1 MTLLINQFY
10 LNPLVSINWLSE
22 NLNAASLVV
31 LDVSLESN
39 VATIEVEFP
48 GIQIKGARYF
58 DLKGTFSDLENPLP
72 NTLPNPEAFA
82 FACRNLG
89 INNNSTIVVYDN
101 IGIYASP
108 RVWWMFKSMGHK
120 NIAVLDGGLPAWKN
134 KNYPTESIQT
144 QELPKGNFKALF
156 NSNFQ
161 KTASQILENI
171 ASKEAIVIDARSNER
186 FCGLV
191 PESRK
196 NLKSGHIPNAINLP
210 FLEVLKEGKFLP
222 PNEISAI
229 FKKLKIDRQ
238 PKIFTCGSGLTA
250 CVLILAAALISENNH
265 FLYDGS
271 WTEWGQL
278 EGVPIF
284 N

>member
-1 MTLLINQFY
+1 
-10 LNPLVSINWLSE
+10 
-22 NLNAASLVV
+22 VV

-39 VATIEVEFP
+39 IANIKVEFP

-58 DLKGTFSDLENPLP
+58 DLKRNFSDLESRLP
-72 NTLPNPEAFA
+72 NTLPNPKYFSL
-82 FACRNLG
+82 ACRNLG

-120 NIAVLDGGLPAWKN
+120 NIAVLDGGLPSWKN
-134 KNYPTESIQT
+134 KNYPTESIQNRV
-144 QELPKGNFKALF
+144 LPEGDFKAKF
-156 NSNFQ
+156 NPNLLKKSF
-161 KTASQILENI
+161 KILENI
-171 ASKEAIVIDARSNER
+171 TSKEAILVDARSNGR
-186 FCGLV
+186 FCGLI
-191 PESRK
+191 PETRK

-210 FLEVLKEGKFLP
+210 FLEVLKDGKFLS

-229 FKKLKIDRQ
+229 FKKLKIDKR

-250 CVLILAAALISENNH
+250 CILILASTLISEDKH

-271 WTEWGQL
+271 WSEWGQL

-284 N
+284 K

>member
-1 MTLLINQFY
+1 M
-10 LNPLVSINWLSE
+10 NPLVSVSWLSQ
-22 NLNAASLVV
+22 NLNAPNLVV

-39 VATIEVEFP
+39 IANIKVEFP

-58 DLKGTFSDLENPLP
+58 DLKRNFSDLESRLP
-72 NTLPNPEAFA
+72 NTLPNPKYFSL
-82 FACRNLG
+82 ACRNLG

-120 NIAVLDGGLPAWKN
+120 NIAVLDGGLPSWKN
-134 KNYPTESIQT
+134 KNYPTESIQNRV
-144 QELPKGNFKALF
+144 LPKGDFKAKF
-156 NSNFQ
+156 NPNLLKKSF
-161 KTASQILENI
+161 KILENI
-171 ASKEAIVIDARSNER
+171 TSKEAILVDARSNGR
-186 FCGLV
+186 FCGLI
-191 PESRK
+191 PETRK

-210 FLEVLKEGKFLP
+210 FLEVLKDGKFLS

-229 FKKLKIDRQ
+229 FKKLKIDKR

-250 CVLILAAALISENNH
+250 CILILASTLISEDNH

-271 WTEWGQL
+271 WSEWGQL
-278 EGVPIF
+278 KGVPIF
-284 N
+284 K

>member
-1 MTLLINQFY
+1 M
-10 LNPLVSINWLSE
+10 NPLVSVSWLSQ
-22 NLNAASLVV
+22 NLNAPNLVV

-39 VATIEVEFP
+39 IANIKVEFP

-58 DLKGTFSDLENPLP
+58 DLKRNFSDLESRLP
-72 NTLPNPEAFA
+72 NTLPNPKYFSL
-82 FACRNLG
+82 ACRNLG

-120 NIAVLDGGLPAWKN
+120 NIAVLDGGLPSWKN
-134 KNYPTESIQT
+134 KNYPTESIQNRV
-144 QELPKGNFKALF
+144 QPEGDFKVKF
-156 NSNFQ
+156 NPNLLKKAF
-161 KTASQILENI
+161 KIIENI
-171 ASKEAIVIDARSNER
+171 TSKEAILVDARSNRR
-186 FCGLV
+186 FCGLI
-191 PESRK
+191 PETRE

-210 FLEVLKEGKFLP
+210 FLEVLKDGKFLST
-222 PNEISAI
+222 NEISAT
-229 FKKLKIDRQ
+229 FKKLKIDKR

-250 CVLILAAALISENNH
+250 CILILASTLISEDKH

-271 WTEWGQL
+271 WSEWGQL

-284 N
+284 K

>member
-1 MTLLINQFY
+1 
-10 LNPLVSINWLSE
+10 LNPLVSVSWLSQ
-22 NLNAASLVV
+22 NLNAPNLVV

-39 VATIEVEFP
+39 IANIKVEFP

-58 DLKGTFSDLENPLP
+58 DLKRNFSDLESRLP
-72 NTLPNPEAFA
+72 NTLPNPKYFSL
-82 FACRNLG
+82 ACRNLG

-120 NIAVLDGGLPAWKN
+120 NIAVLDGGLPLWKN
-134 KNYPTESIQT
+134 KNYPTESIQNRV
-144 QELPKGNFKALF
+144 LPEGDFKAKF
-156 NSNFQ
+156 NPNLLKKAF
-161 KTASQILENI
+161 KIIENI
-171 ASKEAIVIDARSNER
+171 TSKEAILVDARSNGR
-186 FCGLV
+186 FFGLI
-191 PESRK
+191 PETRK

-210 FLEVLKEGKFLP
+210 FLEVLKDGKFLS

-229 FKKLKIDRQ
+229 FKKLKIDKR

-250 CVLILAAALISENNH
+250 CILILASTLISEDNH

-271 WTEWGQL
+271 WSEWGQL
-278 EGVPIF
+278 KGVPIF
-284 N
+284 K

>member
-1 MTLLINQFY
+1 

-22 NLNAASLVV
+22 NLNAPNLVI

-39 VATIEVEFP
+39 VANIEVEFP

-58 DLKGTFSDLENPLP
+58 DLKGSFSDLESPLP
-72 NTLPNPEAFA
+72 NTLPHPEAFA
-82 FACRNLG
+82 LACRKLG
-89 INNNSTIVVYDN
+89 VNNNSTIVVYDN

-120 NIAVLDGGLPAWKN
+120 SIAVLDGGLPAWKN

-144 QELPKGNFKALF
+144 QELPEGNFKAVF

-171 ASKEAIVIDARSNER
+171 TSKKAVVIDARSNGR

-191 PESRK
+191 PETRE
-196 NLKSGHIPNAINLP
+196 NLKSGHIPNAVNLP
-210 FLEVLKEGKFLP
+210 FLEVLKDGKFLLST
-222 PNEISAI
+222 EISAI
-229 FKKLKIDRQ
+229 FKKLNIDKQ

-250 CVLILAAALISENNH
+250 CIIMLASEIISEDNH

-278 EGVPIF
+278 EGVPITK
-284 N
+284 

>member
-1 MTLLINQFY
+1 M
-10 LNPLVSINWLSE
+10 NPLVSVSWLSQ
-22 NLNAASLVV
+22 NLNAPNLVV

-39 VATIEVEFP
+39 IANIKVEFP

-58 DLKGTFSDLENPLP
+58 DLKRNFSDLESRLP
-72 NTLPNPEAFA
+72 NTLPNPKYFSL
-82 FACRNLG
+82 ACRNLG

-120 NIAVLDGGLPAWKN
+120 NIAVLDGGLPSWKN
-134 KNYPTESIQT
+134 KNYPTESIQNRV
-144 QELPKGNFKALF
+144 QPEGDFKVKF
-156 NSNFQ
+156 NPNLLKKAFQ
-161 KTASQILENI
+161 IKENLT
-171 ASKEAIVIDARSNER
+171 SKEAILVDARSNRR
-186 FCGLV
+186 FCGLI
-191 PESRK
+191 PETRK

-210 FLEVLKEGKFLP
+210 FLEVLKDGKFLS

-229 FKKLKIDRQ
+229 FKKLKIDKR

-250 CVLILAAALISENNH
+250 CILILASTLISEDNH

-271 WTEWGQL
+271 WSEWGQL
-278 EGVPIF
+278 KGVPIF
-284 N
+284 K

>member
-1 MTLLINQFY
+1 
-10 LNPLVSINWLSE
+10 LNPLVSVSWLSQ
-22 NLNAASLVV
+22 NLNAPNLVV

-39 VATIEVEFP
+39 IANIKVEFP

-58 DLKGTFSDLENPLP
+58 DLKRNFSDLESRLP
-72 NTLPNPEAFA
+72 NTLPNPKYFSL
-82 FACRNLG
+82 ACRNLG

-120 NIAVLDGGLPAWKN
+120 NIAVLDGGLPLWKN
-134 KNYPTESIQT
+134 KNYPTESIQNRV
-144 QELPKGNFKALF
+144 LPEGDFKAKF
-156 NSNFQ
+156 NPNLLKKSF
-161 KTASQILENI
+161 KILENI
-171 ASKEAIVIDARSNER
+171 TSKEAILVDARSNGR
-186 FCGLV
+186 FFGLI
-191 PESRK
+191 PETRK

-210 FLEVLKEGKFLP
+210 FLEVLKDGKFLS

-229 FKKLKIDRQ
+229 FKKLKIDKR

-250 CVLILAAALISENNH
+250 CILILASTLISEDNH

-271 WTEWGQL
+271 WSEWGQL
-278 EGVPIF
+278 KGVPIF
-284 N
+284 K

>member
-1 MTLLINQFY
+1 M
-10 LNPLVSINWLSE
+10 NPLVSINWLSE
-22 NLNAASLVV
+22 NLNAPNLVI

-39 VATIEVEFP
+39 VANIEVEFP

-58 DLKGTFSDLENPLP
+58 DLKGSFSDLESPLP
-72 NTLPNPEAFA
+72 NTLPHPEAFA
-82 FACRNLG
+82 LACRKLG
-89 INNNSTIVVYDN
+89 VNNNSTIVVYDN

-120 NIAVLDGGLPAWKN
+120 SIAVLDGGLPAWKN

-144 QELPKGNFKALF
+144 QELPEGNFKAVF

-171 ASKEAIVIDARSNER
+171 TSKKAVVIDARSNGR

-191 PESRK
+191 PETRE
-196 NLKSGHIPNAINLP
+196 NLKSGHIPNAVNLP
-210 FLEVLKEGKFLP
+210 FLEVLKDGKFLLST
-222 PNEISAI
+222 EISAI
-229 FKKLKIDRQ
+229 FKKLNIDKQ

-250 CVLILAAALISENNH
+250 CIIMLASEIISEDNH

-278 EGVPIF
+278 EGVPITK
-284 N
+284 

>member
-1 MTLLINQFY
+1 M
-10 LNPLVSINWLSE
+10 NPLVSVSWLSQ
-22 NLNAASLVV
+22 NLNAPNLVV

-39 VATIEVEFP
+39 IANIKVEFP

-58 DLKGTFSDLENPLP
+58 DLKRNFSDLESRLP
-72 NTLPNPEAFA
+72 NTLPNPKYFSL
-82 FACRNLG
+82 ACRNLG

-120 NIAVLDGGLPAWKN
+120 NIAVLDGGLPSWKN
-134 KNYPTESIQT
+134 KNYPTESIQNRV
-144 QELPKGNFKALF
+144 QPEGDFKVKF
-156 NSNFQ
+156 NPNLLKKAFQ
-161 KTASQILENI
+161 IKENLT
-171 ASKEAIVIDARSNER
+171 SKEAILVDARSNRR
-186 FCGLV
+186 FCGLI
-191 PESRK
+191 PETRE

-210 FLEVLKEGKFLP
+210 FLEVLKDGKFLS

-229 FKKLKIDRQ
+229 FKKLKIDKR

-250 CVLILAAALISENNH
+250 CILILASTLISEDNH

-271 WTEWGQL
+271 WSEWGQL
-278 EGVPIF
+278 KGVPIF
-284 N
+284 K